1 MLKRIGGPEGRGG
14 AEMTAKAGR
23 TLTTGCLILALAA
36 LVAACGREKWQ
47 GTIVKEGD
55 VTVVRNPRKPLFES
69 PVLELE
75 EDLSIGGPQA
85 EGEHVFGRILTFI
98 VDDEG
103 SIYVL
108 DQKDSHIKV
117 FDDAGRYLRTIGRK
131 GQGPGELFMPLTLS
145 LNRTTGELAVLQ
157 LSRRISY
164 FKTDG
169 TFLRQQPLKDTMA
182 LRGQVDSRGN
192 IYVID
197 LVHGDRDSN
206 YVVKKLSPDASM
218 ISVMAQAPAPGTD
231 RPNPFMA
238 IPSFQIDRN
247 DALVYGC
254 PETYEVQFM
263 AASDGKVFKK
273 IQREYD
279 PVPVTE
285 AEKKDRLAAVPP
297 GSGITYDFS
306 KFHSAYEG
314 FFMSDLGH
322 LFVRTWEK
330 TDDGKV
336 VCDVFDAEGRF
347 LGRIPLKSYGISI
360 LKGKYYALEQDEE
373 GYQYVKRYA
382 VSWKV
387 R

>member
-1 MLKRIGGPEGRGG
+1 
-14 AEMTAKAGR
+14 MTAKAGR
-23 TLTTGCLILALAA
+23 AITTGCLILALAA
-36 LVAACGREKWQ
+36 LAAACAREKWQ
-47 GTIVKEGD
+47 GTSVKEGD
-55 VTVVRNPRKPLFES
+55 VTIVRNPKRPLFDS

-85 EGEHVFGRILTFI
+85 EGESVFGRILGFV
-98 VDDEG
+98 VDDNG
-103 SIYVL
+103 AIYVL
-108 DQKDSHIKV
+108 DQKDSHIRA
-117 FDDAGRYLRTIGRK
+117 FDASGRYLRTIGRK
-131 GQGPGELFMPLTLS
+131 GQGPGELFMPMTLS
-145 LNRTTGELAVLQ
+145 LNRAAGELAVLQ

-197 LVHGDRDSN
+197 LVHGDRDSS
-206 YVVKKLSPDASM
+206 YTVKKLSAEASM
-218 ISVMAQAPAPGTD
+218 ISIMAQAPAPGTD

-247 DALVYGC
+247 DDLVYGC
-254 PETYEVQFM
+254 PETYEVQFLS
-263 AASDGKVFKK
+263 ASDGKVFKK
-273 IQREYD
+273 IRREYD
-279 PVPVTE
+279 PMPVTE

-314 FFMSDLGH
+314 FFVSDLGH

-330 TDDGKV
+330 TDDGKAIN
-336 VCDVFDAEGRF
+336 DVFDPEGRF
-347 LGRIPLKSYGISI
+347 LGRIPLKSYGIAI
-360 LKGKYYALEQDEE
+360 LKGEYYALEQDEE

-382 VSWKV
+382 VAWRV
-387 R
+387 RS

>member
-1 MLKRIGGPEGRGG
+1 
-14 AEMTAKAGR
+14 MTAKAGR
-23 TLTTGCLILALAA
+23 ILMNGCLILALSA
-36 LVAACGREKWQ
+36 LDAACGREKWQ
-47 GTIVKEGD
+47 GAIVKEGD
-55 VTVVRNPRKPLFES
+55 VTIVENPMKPLFES
-69 PVLELE
+69 PVLDLE
-75 EDLSIGGPQA
+75 EDLSLGGPEA
-85 EGEHVFGRILTFI
+85 EGEHVFGRVLTCV

-103 SIYVL
+103 SIFVL

-117 FDDAGRYLRTIGRK
+117 FSATGQYLRTIGRK
-131 GQGPGELFMPLTLS
+131 GQGPGELYMPMTLS

-157 LSRRISY
+157 LSRRMSY

-169 TFLRQQPLKDTMA
+169 AFLRQQPLADTMA

-197 LVHGDRDSN
+197 LVHGDRDSS

-247 DALVYGC
+247 DVLVYGC
-254 PETYEVQFM
+254 PETYEVRFM
-263 AASDGKVFKK
+263 APSDGKVFKK
-273 IQREYD
+273 VRREYD

-285 AEKKDRLAAVPP
+285 KEKKDRLAAVPP

-306 KFHSAYEG
+306 KYHSAYAG
-314 FFMSDLGH
+314 FFTSDLGH

-330 TDDGKV
+330 TDDGKDV
-336 VCDVFDAEGRF
+336 NDVFDAEGRF
-347 LGRIPLKSYGISI
+347 LGRIPLKSYGIAI
-360 LKGKYYALEQDEE
+360 LKGKYYALEQDED
-373 GYQYVKRYA
+373 GYQYVKRYT
-382 VSWKV
+382 VTWEVK
-387 R
+387 

>member
-1 MLKRIGGPEGRGG
+1 
-14 AEMTAKAGR
+14 MTAKAGR
-23 TLTTGCLILALAA
+23 ILMNGCLIFALAA
-36 LVAACGREKWQ
+36 LVAACSREKWQ

-55 VTVVRNPRKPLFES
+55 VTVVKNPKKPLLES
-69 PVLELE
+69 PILELE

-85 EGEHVFGRILTFI
+85 EGEHVFGRIQTFV

-108 DQKDSHIKV
+108 DQKDSHIKA
-117 FDDAGRYLRTIGRK
+117 FDGSGSYLRTIGRK
-131 GQGPGELFMPLTLS
+131 GQGPGELYMPMTLS
-145 LNRTTGELAVLQ
+145 LNRTAGELAVLQ
-157 LSRRISY
+157 LSRCISF
-164 FKTDG
+164 FKPDG
-169 TFLRQQPLKDTMA
+169 TFLRQQPLTDTMA

-197 LVHGDRDSN
+197 LVHGERDSS
-206 YVVKKLSPDASM
+206 YVIKKLSADASM
-218 ISVMAQAPAPGTD
+218 IAVMAQAPAPGTD

-254 PETYEVQFM
+254 PETYEVEFM

-273 IQREYD
+273 VQRAYD

-306 KFHSAYEG
+306 KYHSAYEG

-336 VCDVFDAEGRF
+336 VCDIFDAEGRF
-347 LGRIPLKSYGISI
+347 LGRIPLKSHGIAL
-360 LKGKYYALEQDEE
+360 LKGKYYALEQDED

-382 VSWKV
+382 VTWKV
-387 R
+387 K

>member
-1 MLKRIGGPEGRGG
+1 MMTGKVGRIL
-14 AEMTAKAGR
+14 MN
-23 TLTTGCLILALAA
+23 GCLILALAA
-36 LVAACGREKWQ
+36 LAAACAREKWQ
-47 GTIVKEGD
+47 GTIVKDGD
-55 VTVVRNPRKPLFES
+55 VTVVRNPKTPLFDS
-69 PVLELE
+69 PVLDLA

-85 EGEHVFGRILTFI
+85 EGEHVFGRILTFL

-117 FDDAGRYLRTIGRK
+117 FDGSGRYLQTIGRK
-131 GQGPGELFMPLTLS
+131 GQGPGELFMPMTLS

-169 TFLRQQPLKDTMA
+169 AFLRQQPLTDVMPI
-182 LRGQVDSRGN
+182 RGQVDSRGD
-192 IYVID
+192 IYIID
-197 LVHGDRDSN
+197 LVHSERDSS
-206 YVVKKLSPDASM
+206 YLVKKLSPGASM
-218 ISVMAQAPAPGTD
+218 ISVVARAPAPGLD
-231 RPNPFMA
+231 KPNPFMA
-238 IPSFQIDRN
+238 LPSFLIDR
-247 DALVYGC
+247 DDTVVYGC
-254 PETYEVQFM
+254 PETYEVRFF

-273 IQREYD
+273 IQRDYD

-297 GSGITYDFS
+297 GSGVTYEFS
-306 KFHSAYEG
+306 KYHSAYEG

-330 TDDGKV
+330 TGDGKV
-336 VCDVFDAEGRF
+336 VCDVFDDEGRF
-347 LGRIPLKSYGISI
+347 LGRVPLKSYGLLI
-360 LKGKYYALEQDEE
+360 LKGKYYALEQDED

-382 VSWKV
+382 VTWKV
-387 R
+387 K

>member
-1 MLKRIGGPEGRGG
+1 MSLRRPKAFLSLAMI
-14 AEMTAKAGR
+14 AKAGR
-23 TLTTGCLILALAA
+23 ILMNVCLILALAA
-36 LVAACGREKWQ
+36 LAAACAREKWR
-47 GTIVKEGD
+47 GKIVKEGD
-55 VTVVRNPRKPLFES
+55 VTVVKNPKTPLFES
-69 PVLELE
+69 PVLDLA
-75 EDLSIGGPQA
+75 EDLSIGGPKA
-85 EGEHVFGRILTFI
+85 EGEHVFGRILTFV
-98 VDDEG
+98 VDEEG

-108 DQKDSHIKV
+108 DQKDSHIKA
-117 FDDAGRYLRTIGRK
+117 FDGSGRYLRTIGRK
-131 GQGPGELFMPLTLS
+131 GQGPGELFMPMTLS
-145 LNRTTGELAVLQ
+145 LNRTTGDLAVLQ

-169 TFLRQQPLKDTMA
+169 TFLRQQPLKDVMA

-197 LVHGDRDSN
+197 LVHGERDSS

-218 ISVMAQAPAPGTD
+218 ISVVAQAPAPGTD
-231 RPNPFMA
+231 RLNPFMA
-238 IPSFQIDRN
+238 IPSFQIDQN
-247 DALVYGC
+247 DDLVYGC
-254 PETYEVQFM
+254 PETYEVRFL

-285 AEKKDRLAAVPP
+285 AEKKERLAAAPP
-297 GSGITYDFS
+297 GSGIAYDFS

-336 VCDVFDAEGRF
+336 VNDIFDPDGRF
-347 LGRIPLKSYGISI
+347 LGRIPLESYGIAI
-360 LKGKYYALEQDEE
+360 LKDKYYALEQDED

-382 VSWKV
+382 VTWKV
-387 R
+387 K

>member
-1 MLKRIGGPEGRGG
+1 
-14 AEMTAKAGR
+14 MTAKAGR
-23 TLTTGCLILALAA
+23 ILMNSCLILALAA
-36 LVAACGREKWQ
+36 LNAACARENWQ

-55 VTVVRNPRKPLFES
+55 VTIVKNPKTPLFES
-69 PVLELE
+69 PVLDLA
-75 EDLSIGGPQA
+75 EDLSIGGPKA
-85 EGEHVFGRILTFI
+85 EGEHVFGRIMTFV
-98 VDDEG
+98 VDEEG
-103 SIYVL
+103 SINVL

-117 FDDAGRYLRTIGRK
+117 FDGSGRYLRTIGRK
-131 GQGPGELFMPLTLS
+131 GQGPGELFMPLALS
-145 LNRTTGELAVLQ
+145 LNQATGELAVLQ

-197 LVHGDRDSN
+197 LVHGERDSS

-218 ISVMAQAPAPGTD
+218 ISVVAQAPAPGTD

-238 IPSFQIDRN
+238 IPSFLVDR
-247 DALVYGC
+247 DDSLIYGC

-263 AASDGKVFKK
+263 SPSDGKVFKK
-273 IQREYD
+273 VRLEYD

-297 GSGITYDFS
+297 GSGIVYDFS
-306 KFHSAYEG
+306 KYHSAYEG
-314 FFMSDLGH
+314 FFLSDLGH
-322 LFVRTWEK
+322 LIVRTWEK

-347 LGRIPLKSYGISI
+347 LGRVPLKSYGISI
-360 LKGKYYALEQDEE
+360 LKGKYYALEQDED

-382 VSWKV
+382 VTWKV
-387 R
+387 K